1 VSEAET
7 AAGLEGRISADR
19 TGGGKMSVSGD
30 WTLLYSW
37 NGSPDYGS
45 SAIRVQQD
53 GTLLLHYDTGPA
65 IYGGTVD
72 GDAGSGAS
80 STFEGVNG
88 FWVLVKEGVTGLA
101 IREADSARVL
111 QHSHDVAGNKL

>member
-1 VSEAET
+1 
-7 AAGLEGRISADR
+7 
-19 TGGGKMSVSGD
+19 MSVSGD

-37 NGSPDYGS
+37 NGSPAYGS
-45 SAIRVQQD
+45 SAISFNANGTFGGQFSGQWVQQD

-80 STFEGVNG
+80 STFEGANG

-111 QHSHDVAGNKL
+111 QQSHDVAGNKL